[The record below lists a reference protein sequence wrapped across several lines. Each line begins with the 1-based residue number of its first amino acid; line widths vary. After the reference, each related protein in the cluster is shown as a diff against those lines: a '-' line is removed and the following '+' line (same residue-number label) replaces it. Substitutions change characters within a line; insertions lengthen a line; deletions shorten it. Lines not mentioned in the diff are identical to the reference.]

1 MKKNGCGSF
10 QKMECL
16 LLQAFW
22 FLKCL
27 ENFYT
32 LYNLT
37 FKYTRIFYPMLFGHL
52 VIHEMSLKS
61 TKGLVFFLVKTIKG
75 KMEEQTALCI

>member
-1 MKKNGCGSF
+1 
-10 QKMECL
+10 
-16 LLQAFW
+16 
-22 FLKCL
+22 
-27 ENFYT
+27 
-32 LYNLT
+32 
-37 FKYTRIFYPMLFGHL
+37 MLFGHL